1 MALTPTAPTPTAPTP
16 AAPIRHPLRAAALA
30 AVAMLAALPYA
41 GVADFYL
48 SYLYVIFFWIALGTS
63 WGILSGYAGYWSF
76 GHAAFFGAGIY
87 TTATL
92 SGKLG
97 LPFLLTI
104 PAAAAVAALLAA
116 GIGAV
121 VFRVKSLRAEFFAL
135 LTLSV
140 TYVLAAVISNT
151 AIDGGAGVYLSN
163 VAMPDF
169 GASVS
174 GALYLLGLA
183 LALGA
188 LAVSRLVLRSRLGA
202 GLLAIHDDEDVAEVK
217 GVPTFRYKLAA
228 FAISSAIAGAAGA
241 IQAGYVGYVTVG
253 ETFSITVPLYV
264 VLMSILGGARHWAGP
279 AVGATLITIALSAFV
294 GGAHAEL
301 GRAGVALAL
310 IVVILLLPQGI
321 VPSVLRRVGGKG
333 AGAAG
338 AAPAAGKALNL
349 VPSGPATLAAQGPVL
364 LECREVA
371 KSFGGIRALRGVN
384 LQVREGEIL
393 ALVGPNGSGKSTL
406 INMISGHF
414 PLSSGSI
421 ELHGATISGLPPH
434 AIAGRGIART
444 YQIPRLFEHL
454 TVLENVRL
462 CAAFGRQ
469 DQADGATPDALARQW
484 LAFTGL
490 ADKADLLP
498 PALNLHERKFVEFA
512 RALAARPR
520 LLLLDEVLCG
530 LTPTEVDQAVAMIL
544 KIRAGGTT
552 IVFVEH
558 LMRAVV
564 ALADRVAVLDQGVLL
579 ALGPPRETMRDPT
592 VIRVYLGASHAA

>member
-1 MALTPTAPTPTAPTP
+1 MALTRQP
-16 AAPIRHPLRAAALA
+16 ARTA
-30 AVAMLAALPYA
+30 AVAAVALLVALPYS

-48 SYLYVIFFWIALGTS
+48 SYLYVVFFWIALATS
-63 WGILSGYAGYWSF
+63 WGILSGYSGYWSF
-76 GHAAFFGAGIY
+76 GHAAFFGAGVY

-92 SGKLG
+92 AGKWG
-97 LPFLLTI
+97 VPFLLTV
-104 PAAAAVAALLAA
+104 PAAAAIAAALAL
-116 GIGAV
+116 GIGLV
-121 VFRVKSLRAEFFAL
+121 VFRIKTLRAEFFAL

-140 TYVLAAVISNT
+140 TFVLAAIISNT
-151 AIDGGAGVYLSN
+151 PLDGGGGIYLSN
-163 VAMPDF
+163 VSVPQF
-169 GASVS
+169 GTTVP
-174 GALYLLGLA
+174 GAIYLLGLA
-183 LALGA
+183 LALAA
-188 LAVSRLVLRSRLGA
+188 LAVSRRVLRSRLGA

-217 GVPTFRYKLAA
+217 GVPTLHYKLIA

-241 IQAGYVGYVTVG
+241 IQAAYVGYVTVG

-279 AVGATLITIALSAFV
+279 AIGATLITVALSIFI
-294 GGAHAEL
+294 GGGHAEL

-310 IVVILLLPQGI
+310 VVVILVLPRGIAPSLLGRL
-321 VPSVLRRVGGKG
+321 VRRKD
-333 AGAAG
+333 
-338 AAPAAGKALNL
+338 AAPAAAQELRNVVVMK
-349 VPSGPATLAAQGPVL
+349 SPAIQTATGRPL
-364 LECREVA
+364 LICRGVT
-371 KSFGGIRALRGVN
+371 KSFGGIRALQGVH
-384 LQVREGEIL
+384 LQVYEGEIL

-414 PLSSGSI
+414 SLTSGSI
-421 ELHGATISGLPPH
+421 QLAGAAIDGLAPH
-434 AIAGRGIART
+434 EIARRGIART
-444 YQIPRLFEHL
+444 YQIPRLFDHL

-462 CAAFGRQ
+462 CAFFG
-469 DQADGATPDALARQW
+469 GARETAGESSPDALARRW

-490 ADKADLLP
+490 EAKADALP

-530 LTPTEVDQAVAMIL
+530 LTPTEVDQAITMIR

-564 ALADRVAVLDQGVLL
+564 ALADRIAVLDQGTLL
-579 ALGPPRETMRDPT
+579 ALGPPRETMQDP
-592 VIRVYLGASHAA
+592 RVVGAYLGTAHAA

>member
-1 MALTPTAPTPTAPTP
+1 MALTRQSLATI
-16 AAPIRHPLRAAALA
+16 AAGLA
-30 AVAMLAALPYA
+30 VLLALPYT

-48 SYLYVIFFWIALGTS
+48 SYLYLVFFWVALATS

-76 GHAAFFGAGIY
+76 GHAAFFGAGMY
-87 TTATL
+87 TAATL
-92 SGKLG
+92 AGKLE
-97 LPFLLTI
+97 LPFLLTV
-104 PAAAAVAALLAA
+104 PAAAAVAAALATA
-116 GIGAV
+116 IGLV
-121 VFRVKSLRAEFFAL
+121 VFRINSLRGEFFAL

-140 TYVLAAVISNT
+140 SYVLAALISNT

-163 VAMPDF
+163 VALPQF
-169 GASVS
+169 GASVP
-174 GALYLLGLA
+174 GAIYLLGLA
-183 LALGA
+183 LAVAA
-188 LAVSRLVLRSRLGA
+188 LAISRRVLGSRLGA

-217 GVPTFRYKLAA
+217 GVPTLRYKLLA

-241 IQAGYVGYVTVG
+241 IQAAYVGYVTVG

-279 AVGATLITIALSAFV
+279 AVGAALITVALSAVV
-294 GGAHAEL
+294 GSGHAEL

-310 IVVILLLPQGI
+310 IVVILKLPQGI
-321 VPSVLRRVGGKG
+321 VPALLKRLRR
-333 AGAAG
+333 
-338 AAPAAGKALNL
+338 AAPAVDAAHASGKLVNL
-349 VPSGPATLAAQGPVL
+349 VPPANAPGAAAPGARVL
-364 LECREVA
+364 LECRDVR
-371 KSFGGIRALRGVN
+371 KSFGGIQALRGVS
-384 LQVREGEIL
+384 LQVRQGEIL

-414 PLSSGSI
+414 ALSG
-421 ELHGATISGLPPH
+421 GTITLDNVAIAGLAPH
-434 AIAGRGIART
+434 AIAQRGIART
-444 YQIPRLFEHL
+444 YQIPRLFDHL
-454 TVLENVRL
+454 SVLENVRL
-462 CAAFGRQ
+462 CATFGCRE
-469 DQADGATPDALARQW
+469 AASGASPDALARQW

-490 ADKADLLP
+490 AAKADLLP

-530 LTPTEVDQAVAMIL
+530 LTPTEVDQAVALIQ

-564 ALADRVAVLDQGVLL
+564 ALADRVAVLDQGTLL
-579 ALGPPRETMRDPT
+579 AVGPPRETMQDPT

>member
-1 MALTPTAPTPTAPTP
+1 MALTRKHITAMT
-16 AAPIRHPLRAAALA
+16 LA
-30 AVAMLAALPYA
+30 AIVALVALPFS
-41 GVADFYL
+41 GIADFYL
-48 SYLYVIFFWIALGTS
+48 SYLYVVFFWAALATS

-92 SGKLG
+92 AGKWG
-97 LPFLLTI
+97 VPFLLTI
-104 PAAAAVAALLAA
+104 PAAAAIAALLAT
-116 GIGAV
+116 GIGLV
-121 VFRVKSLRAEFFAL
+121 VFRIKSLRAEFFAL

-140 TYVLAAVISNT
+140 TFVLAAIISNT
-151 AIDGGAGVYLSN
+151 SIDGGAGVYLSN
-163 VAMPDF
+163 VSIPQF
-169 GASVS
+169 GTSVS
-174 GALYLLGLA
+174 GAIYLLGLLLA
-183 LALGA
+183 LAA
-188 LAVSRLVLRSRLGA
+188 LAVSRYVLRSRLGA
-202 GLLAIHDDEDVAEVK
+202 GLLAIHDDEEVAEVK
-217 GVPTFRYKLAA
+217 GVPTFCYKLAA

-279 AVGATLITIALSAFV
+279 AIGATLITVALSSFV
-294 GGAHAEL
+294 GGGHAEL
-301 GRAGVALAL
+301 GRAGVAFAL
-310 IVVILLLPQGI
+310 IVVILVLPQGI
-321 VPSVLRRVGGKG
+321 VPSLLRRMRHLPKTSG
-333 AGAAG
+333 
-338 AAPAAGKALNL
+338 PAAGKVLNL
-349 VPSGPATLAAQGPVL
+349 VQTTSPASEAGHERVL
-364 LECREVA
+364 LECRDVK

-384 LQVREGEIL
+384 LQVKEGEIL

-414 PLSSGSI
+414 SLTSGAI
-421 ELHGATISGLPPH
+421 DFEGATIAGLPPH
-434 AIAGRGIART
+434 EIARRGIART

-462 CAAFGRQ
+462 CAAFSRKGSS
-469 DQADGATPDALARQW
+469 ADESPEGLARQW

-490 ADKADLLP
+490 ADKGDLLP

-530 LTPTEVDQAVAMIL
+530 LTPTEVDQAVAMIQ

-564 ALADRVAVLDQGVLL
+564 ALADRVAVLDQGTLL
-579 ALGPPRETMRDPT
+579 ALGPPRETMQDPS
-592 VIRVYLGASHAA
+592 VISVYLGAAHAA

>member
-1 MALTPTAPTPTAPTP
+1 MALIP
-16 AAPIRHPLRAAALA
+16 RHARAAAA
-30 AVAMLAALPYA
+30 SAVAVLIALPFA

-48 SYLYVIFFWIALGTS
+48 SYLYVIFFWIALATS
-63 WGILSGYAGYWSF
+63 WGILSGYSGYWSF
-76 GHAAFFGAGIY
+76 GHAAFFGAGAY

-92 SGKLG
+92 AGKWG
-97 LPFLLTI
+97 VPFLLTI
-104 PAAAAVAALLAA
+104 PAAAGIAAALAL
-116 GIGAV
+116 GIGWV
-121 VFRVKSLRAEFFAL
+121 VFRINTLRAEFFAL

-151 AIDGGAGVYLSN
+151 PIDGGGGVYLSN
-163 VAMPDF
+163 VSIPRLGTTVP
-169 GASVS
+169 GAI
-174 GALYLLGLA
+174 YLLGLVLA
-183 LALGA
+183 LAA
-188 LAVSRLVLRSRLGA
+188 LAVSRKILRSRLGA

-217 GVPTFRYKLAA
+217 GVPTLHYKLVA

-241 IQAGYVGYVTVG
+241 IQAAYVGYVTVG

-279 AVGATLITIALSAFV
+279 AIGAAMITAALSLFV
-294 GGAHAEL
+294 GGGHAEL

-310 IVVILLLPQGI
+310 VVVILVLPEGI
-321 VPSVLRRVGGKG
+321 APSLFGSFARRKS
-333 AGAAG
+333 AG
-338 AAPAAGKALNL
+338 AAPAPVNASEPGNVVVMK
-349 VPSGPATLAAQGPVL
+349 PPAVHAAAVRPL
-364 LECREVA
+364 LTCRAVA
-371 KSFGGIRALRGVN
+371 KSFGGIRALQGVD
-384 LQVREGEIL
+384 LQVEEGEIL

-421 ELHGATISGLPPH
+421 ELRGASIDGLAPH
-434 AIAGRGIART
+434 EVARRGIART
-444 YQIPRLFEHL
+444 YQIPRLFDHL

-462 CAAFGRQ
+462 CAFFGGAQ
-469 DQADGATPDALARQW
+469 DAAGESPDALALRW

-490 ADKADLLP
+490 EAKADVLP
-498 PALNLHERKFVEFA
+498 PALNLHERKFVELA

-530 LTPTEVDQAVAMIL
+530 LTPTEVDHAIAMIR

-564 ALADRVAVLDQGVLL
+564 ALADRIAVLDQGTLL
-579 ALGPPRETMRDPT
+579 ALGLPRETMQDP
-592 VIRVYLGASHAA
+592 RVVGAYLGTAHAA

>member
-1 MALTPTAPTPTAPTP
+1 MALNRKHLIAVAP
-16 AAPIRHPLRAAALA
+16 AAIVAL
-30 AVAMLAALPYA
+30 VALPFS
-41 GVADFYL
+41 GIADFYL
-48 SYLYVIFFWIALGTS
+48 SYLYVVFFWAALATS
-63 WGILSGYAGYWSF
+63 WGILSGYTGYWSF

-92 SGKLG
+92 AGKWG
-97 LPFLLTI
+97 VPFLLTI
-104 PAAAAVAALLAA
+104 PAAAAIAALLATA
-116 GIGAV
+116 IGCV
-121 VFRVKSLRAEFFAL
+121 VFRIKSLRAEFFAL

-140 TYVLAAVISNT
+140 TYVLAAIISNT
-151 AIDGGAGVYLSN
+151 PIDGGAGVYLSN
-163 VAMPDF
+163 VAIPQF
-169 GASVS
+169 GTSVP
-174 GALYLLGLA
+174 GAIYLLGLMLV
-183 LALGA
+183 LAA
-188 LAVSRLVLRSRLGA
+188 LAVSRYVLGSRLGA

-241 IQAGYVGYVTVG
+241 IQAAYVGYVTVG

-279 AVGATLITIALSAFV
+279 AIGATLITVALSSFV
-294 GGAHAEL
+294 GGGHAEL

-321 VPSVLRRVGGKG
+321 VPSLLRRMRHPAKPSGLASGKV
-333 AGAAG
+333 
-338 AAPAAGKALNL
+338 LNL
-349 VPSGPATLAAQGPVL
+349 VQASAPAQNTQHDAGHDRVL
-364 LECREVA
+364 LECRDVV
-371 KSFGGIRALRGVN
+371 KSFGGIHALRGVN
-384 LQVREGEIL
+384 LQVKEGEIL

-414 PLSSGSI
+414 SLTAGAIDFEGSLI
-421 ELHGATISGLPPH
+421 AGLPPH
-434 AIAGRGIART
+434 AIARRGIART
-444 YQIPRLFEHL
+444 YQIPRLFDHL
-454 TVLENVRL
+454 SVLENVRL
-462 CAAFGRQ
+462 CAAFGRATSGRQ
-469 DQADGATPDALARQW
+469 GSAADESPEALARQW

-490 ADKADLLP
+490 GDKADLLP

-530 LTPTEVDQAVAMIL
+530 LTPTEVDQAVAMIQ

-564 ALADRVAVLDQGVLL
+564 ALADRVAVLDQGTLL
-579 ALGPPRETMRDPT
+579 ALGPPRETMQDPN
-592 VIRVYLGASHAA
+592 VISVYLGASHAA